1 MSRDLQLLGR
11 AKRTQ
16 DGYLREVRKLAYYF
30 DTSPDQLSEQQVAE
44 YLLYLINDCEFAPGT
59 LKVTYSAL
67 KFFYGTTCPRDW
79 QVLTKMKVPK
89 QKTLPTVLTIS
100 EVHQLIAAVKQQHN
114 AALIWTL
121 YCLALRIEEGL
132 NLEISDIDSER
143 MTVHIHRGKGAKDRL
158 LPMPASTLQ
167 VLRNYWK
174 QHRNSRLIFPAN
186 GRNRKSASQSTKPM
200 NASSVQSCVD
210 RAAKLAGIHKP
221 CTPHTLRHSMATH
234 LLEAGVSLRWI
245 QKFLGHSN
253 LYTTLVYLHVTDDAS
268 EDGRQ
273 QLNLIANGQAA
284 EGLFGKFGQ

>member
-1 MSRDLQLLGR
+1 M
-11 AKRTQ
+11 
-16 DGYLREVRKLAYYF
+16 
-30 DTSPDQLSEQQVAE
+30 
-44 YLLYLINDCEFAPGT
+44 T
-59 LKVTYSAL
+59 L
-67 KFFYGTTCPRDW
+67 
-79 QVLTKMKVPK
+79 
-89 QKTLPTVLTIS
+89 
-100 EVHQLIAAVKQQHN
+100 
-114 AALIWTL
+114 
-121 YCLALRIEEGL
+121 
-132 NLEISDIDSER
+132 
-143 MTVHIHRGKGAKDRL
+143 HIHRGKGAKDRL
-158 LPMPASTLQ
+158 LPLPASTLQ

-253 LYTTLVYLHVTDDAS
+253 LHTTLIYLHLTDDAN

-273 QLNLIANGQAA
+273 QLNLIANSQAA